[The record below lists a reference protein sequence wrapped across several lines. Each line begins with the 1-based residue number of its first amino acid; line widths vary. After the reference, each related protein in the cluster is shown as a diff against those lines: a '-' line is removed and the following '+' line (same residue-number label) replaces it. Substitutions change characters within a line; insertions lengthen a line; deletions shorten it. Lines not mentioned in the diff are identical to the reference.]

1 MFKEAR
7 AVTNTTSNTIPN
19 YDLTFTGY
27 TGLMQIVVTALRKHL
42 DCLEVEINYS
52 KFRYV
57 RKAGMIH
64 FHTTI
69 IVKGLSKY
77 S

>member
-1 MFKEAR
+1 
-7 AVTNTTSNTIPN
+7 
-19 YDLTFTGY
+19 
-27 TGLMQIVVTALRKHL
+27 MQIVVTALRKHL